1 MPPDTSACS
10 GNPKGGHWWVID
22 TASGRFSSGYCRY
35 CHTTRNNYFDNV
47 WEPTFGH
54 DAHDPRKE
62 PELTLSADERSKR
75 HDFYEKKKPEIIAVY
90 NRLKNTKAT
99 AEELTRKWGC
109 DAPTT
114 TIYGLLQKWGIVHK
128 RAPKKS
134 RAEKKKPKAPLALA
148 PEVAAGSP
156 STLKVTGMIT
166 YLEVRE
172 SGIIR
177 MVIEAP
183 IGSRFRI
190 GGSVEI
196 TEL

>member
-1 MPPDTSACS
+1 MPPDACPR
-10 GNPKGGHWWVID
+10 NPAKSGHWWIID
-22 TASGRFSSGYCRY
+22 TPSGRFSSGYCKY
-35 CHTTRNNYFDNV
+35 CNATRNNYFDNV
-47 WEPTFGH
+47 WEPVFGH
-54 DAHDPRKE
+54 DARDPRKE
-62 PELTLSADERSKR
+62 PELTLSADERTKR
-75 HDFYEKKKPEIIAVY
+75 HDFYEKKKPEIIATY

-128 RAPKKS
+128 RTPKKARS
-134 RAEKKKPKAPLALA
+134 EKKKAKPLALA

-156 STLKVTGMIT
+156 PAPLQVTGMIT

-172 SGIIR
+172 NGIIR

-183 IGSRFRI
+183 SGSRFRI

-196 TEL
+196 SEL